1 MKRTLTAVAAAIGS
15 LLVPFGIMRA
25 QTERAVYQVPFSF
38 NAEGVELSSGK
49 YILSSGTGT
58 QTGMLRGPDGKGVLF
73 IISGTLSGKDPHS
86 RLTFNKYVT
95 PNGDRYFL
103 RQVWDG
109 KTGSPMPVS
118 IEEREILRNQQ
129 EAKTVPEK
137 VTVAAKR

>member
-1 MKRTLTAVAAAIGS
+1 MKRTVIAVAAAIGS

-25 QTERAVYQVPFSF
+25 QTERALYQVPFSF

-49 YILSSGTGT
+49 YILSSRGP
-58 QTGMLRGPDGKGVLF
+58 QTGMLRGENGKGILF

-129 EAKTVPEK
+129 EAQTIPEK